1 MIGDCRCLAG
11 AFGRGLLRQLHKRL
25 HLGREPLIFVVEQL
39 ASHGHGAVG
48 DVQAGDTPGGE
59 GVPDDVFRQEESPSP
74 RSTIWHSSAALP
86 SSK

>member
-59 GVPDDVFRQEESPSP
+59 GVPDDDPAAAPDSPDEKEKRFP
-74 RSTIWHSSAALP
+74 RLSQNR
-86 SSK
+86 